1 MTKCRWLSGTT
12 PLAESSTGEV
22 TLSISSQEPSLLVL
36 SMSQEDCVMV
46 SLLTRRLLMY
56 IGVQASVETI
66 LGAIF
71 QTYIR
76 NGYIDG
82 QDKKTNLRNIF
93 DDSIIARI
101 LDYYGEVPEVMN
113 IINKHCYIKDDQPDP
128 GQSSS
133 QTNAKCCACVIS

>member
-1 MTKCRWLSGTT
+1 
-12 PLAESSTGEV
+12 
-22 TLSISSQEPSLLVL
+22 
-36 SMSQEDCVMV
+36 
-46 SLLTRRLLMY
+46 MY

-71 QTYIR
+71 ETYIRWVVDSSKTCILLALRTDCR

-101 LDYYGEVPEVMN
+101 LDYYGEVKIL
-113 IINKHCYIKDDQPDP
+113 IIIENKVL
-128 GQSSS
+128 
-133 QTNAKCCACVIS
+133 T

>member
-1 MTKCRWLSGTT
+1 
-12 PLAESSTGEV
+12 
-22 TLSISSQEPSLLVL
+22 
-36 SMSQEDCVMV
+36 
-46 SLLTRRLLMY
+46 MY

-71 QTYIR
+71 ETYIRWVQGCSKTCILLALCTDCR

-101 LDYYGEVPEVMN
+101 LDYYGEVKDLDN
-113 IINKHCYIKDDQPDP
+113 NRKQSII
-128 GQSSS
+128 
-133 QTNAKCCACVIS
+133 T